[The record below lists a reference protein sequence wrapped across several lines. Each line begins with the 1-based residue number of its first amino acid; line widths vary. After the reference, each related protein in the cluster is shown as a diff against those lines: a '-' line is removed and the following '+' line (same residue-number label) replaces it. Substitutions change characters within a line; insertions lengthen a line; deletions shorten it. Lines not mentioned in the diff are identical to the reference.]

1 MMDIRRYDTGLLSS
15 SMYLIVDGGRAVVI
29 DPCRN
34 TSVAQGLRVDL
45 LVVTHEHYDH
55 ISGVNIWKERY
66 GAPLFC
72 SAACAQNLR
81 SPRKNLA
88 RYFEA
93 FCELQTWVPLEQ
105 IPKADLNYT
114 CEADR
119 TFTDVAQWRWQGH
132 VFDFMEIPGHSQGSI
147 GILLDGVHFFSG
159 DSLMWGRS
167 IELHFPGGSEELW
180 ERVGR
185 PRVESLPAG
194 TRVWPGHFDGYV
206 L

>member
-1 MMDIRRYDTGLLSS
+1 MMDIRRYDTGLLAS
-15 SMYLIVDGGRAVVI
+15 SMYLIVDGCHAVVI

-34 TSVAQGLRVDL
+34 TCVAQGLKVDL
-45 LVVTHEHYDH
+45 LVATHEHYDH
-55 ISGVNIWKERY
+55 ISGVNAWKECY
-66 GAPLFC
+66 GAPLLC
-72 SAACAQNLR
+72 SAVCAQNLR

-93 FCELQTWVPLEQ
+93 FCELQTWVPVTQ
-105 IPKADLNYT
+105 IPQADANYT
-114 CEADR
+114 CEADW
-119 TFTDVAQWRWQGH
+119 TFTDVAQWRWRGH

-147 GILLDGVHFFSG
+147 GILLDGIHFFSG
-159 DSLMWGRS
+159 DSLMRGQS

-180 ERVGR
+180 KRVGK

-194 TRVWPGHFDGYV
+194 THVWPGHFDGFV